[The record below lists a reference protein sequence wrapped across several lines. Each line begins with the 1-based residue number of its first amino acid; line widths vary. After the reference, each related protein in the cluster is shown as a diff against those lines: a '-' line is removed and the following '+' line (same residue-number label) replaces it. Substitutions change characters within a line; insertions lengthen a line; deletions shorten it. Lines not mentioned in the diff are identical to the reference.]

1 MLARKVCVCVCVFVP
16 VLIDTVPIEGAAE
29 RLGVCVCVCV
39 GWKGW

>member
-1 MLARKVCVCVCVFVP
+1 MCVCVFVP

-39 GWKGW
+39 LGGKGGEWD